1 VKVAIVGAGIAGLS
15 CALRLQQDGC
25 NVTVLDKGR
34 GAGGRMSTRR
44 IAMPGGEGAGGEV
57 AFDHGAQYLT
67 MRDPAFVEAMHG
79 WEAAGVVARWP
90 AAGEHAWVGTDS

>member
-1 VKVAIVGAGIAGLS
+1 MSRCHRLEICVKVAIVGAGIAGLS

-25 NVTVLDKGR
+25 NVAVLDKGR

-67 MRDPAFVEAMHG
+67 IPNFTMPVRG
-79 WEAAGVVARWP
+79 KRNSS
-90 AAGEHAWVGTDS
+90 TT